1 MHILMR
7 CLLQSGV
14 SFSSSVSP
22 TWRQGVLTCTAQ
34 AFKSPKFHSMSWVL
48 VPTPQARSVAVQT
61 YAPVPRTE
69 KQYLGSPALWNIS
82 YDIMMSPLPT
92 TFDLKMK
99 SQIQEIP
106 WTSLKKCWIPWLS
119 LPWHWYPLT
128 SLEKEL
134 HRLHANQAKLHHP
147 GTEVP
152 VLSTCSQHKSRDLPN
167 ALVTAV
173 FLHPSSL
180 VPRSSLENRSQ
191 ASLSDWSD
199 RNASWAAKTDQK
211 GSGSSLSQIES
222 LLREVHPGFAVL
234 KIAKH
239 HHFWKKLDH
248 EPWFFLFRTESR
260 KSVCAPYSTW
270 VQALLL
276 HSEKWIW

>member
-1 MHILMR
+1 MGSEWDDDVMMMQSGHITNRKKKAQWSAAKSPCKINAGFHTSSFGNAMLEVLLHHAFHRHEVPVAKPWILRTVWHCHWWLMHILMR

-106 WTSLKKCWIPWLS
+106 WTSPKCWIPWLS

-152 VLSTCSQHKSRDLPN
+152 VLSTCSQHKSRDLV
-167 ALVTAV
+167 LV
-173 FLHPSSL
+173 
-180 VPRSSLENRSQ
+180 
-191 ASLSDWSD
+191 
-199 RNASWAAKTDQK
+199 
-211 GSGSSLSQIES
+211 
-222 LLREVHPGFAVL
+222 LL
-234 KIAKH
+234 
-239 HHFWKKLDH
+239 
-248 EPWFFLFRTESR
+248 
-260 KSVCAPYSTW
+260 
-270 VQALLL
+270 
-276 HSEKWIW
+276 

>member
-1 MHILMR
+1 MSLGSHTSGQVRRSSNLRACPKDRETIPR
-7 CLLQSGV
+7 QSGTVKHIIWYHDV
-14 SFSSSVSP
+14 STSHNFWPENEITNS
-22 TWRQGVLTCTAQ
+22 R
-34 AFKSPKFHSMSWVL
+34 
-48 VPTPQARSVAVQT
+48 
-61 YAPVPRTE
+61 
-69 KQYLGSPALWNIS
+69 
-82 YDIMMSPLPT
+82 
-92 TFDLKMK
+92 
-99 SQIQEIP
+99 IP
-106 WTSLKKCWIPWLS
+106 WTSPKKCWIPWLS

-211 GSGSSLSQIES
+211 GSGSSLSHIES
-222 LLREVHPGFAVL
+222 LLREVRPGFAVL
-234 KIAKH
+234 PIAKH